1 MSTAAAGAS
10 MAVSGVRA
18 EGSGAFQSRLRAY
31 SVPVIACVIF
41 VAIVSQ
47 ITDFYLSRLAALIA
61 FWAAVGMTWN
71 LIGGYAG
78 QLSLGHAAF
87 VGLGGYIALVL
98 QQEFGI
104 VPWVG
109 LLAST
114 VGAALA
120 ALIVG
125 APTLR
130 LSGIYFSLATLAYP
144 VILQVLFTY
153 WGYQEALIPAH
164 PESPFLFMQWR
175 DNRWYAAIF
184 GAILMLCWLATV
196 FLERSHWRYL
206 LTAVR
211 EDEAAAAAVGIN
223 TWLVKL
229 WAFVISGSIA
239 GMLGVVYAQML
250 FVVTP
255 ETMFGIGVSVQ
266 ALIVNL
272 VGGPGYAIGPLLG
285 TLITV
290 PISQALEAQFGSISG
305 AAQLVYGLVLVV
317 VVLTIPRGLMDELR
331 RIDPAR
337 HPTLG
342 KLQGWLMRGTIG
354 VAPPPA
360 PGVVASAAS
369 APVAKGEVLLKA
381 DGLGKAY
388 GGVIALRDFNL
399 EIRQHEF
406 IGIVGPNGAGKTT
419 LFDLLTGFQ
428 RPTLGRLYLRG
439 ENVTRSA
446 PYRLA
451 RSGIRRT
458 FQIPRPFGRL
468 SVYENAML
476 GGLVGAT
483 EVAASSMDE
492 ATWRPLR
499 AVGLE
504 HLANKPAES
513 LGPSQIRLLEVAR
526 ALVSR
531 PTLLL
536 LDEPLAGLDASEVH
550 ELINI
555 LRDQQ
560 TEGLT
565 IVLVD
570 HAIGTVAK
578 IVERLVVIDNG
589 ILIADGAPVEVT
601 RMPRVIEAYL
611 GSRWDHARD

>member
-1 MSTAAAGAS
+1 MAAG
-10 MAVSGVRA
+10 GVRA
-18 EGSGAFQSRLRAY
+18 ARPCALQSRLRAY
-31 SVPVIACVIF
+31 SVPVIAFVIF

-87 VGLGGYIALVL
+87 VGLGGYVALVL

-114 VGAALA
+114 VAAALA

-144 VILQVLFTY
+144 LILQVLFTY

-184 GAILMLCWLATV
+184 GTILMFCWLATV

-211 EDEAAAAAVGIN
+211 EDEAAASAVGIN

-239 GMLGVVYAQML
+239 GMVGVIYAQML

-266 ALIVNL
+266 ALVVNL
-272 VGGPGYAIGPLLG
+272 VGGVGYAIGPLLG
-285 TLITV
+285 TLIAV

-305 AAQLVYGLVLVV
+305 AAQLVYGLVLIV
-317 VVLTIPRGLMDELR
+317 VVLTIPRGLIDELR
-331 RIDPAR
+331 RIDPSR

-342 KLQGWLMRGTIG
+342 KLQAWLTRGTTD
-354 VAPPPA
+354 VTPPPA
-360 PGVVASAAS
+360 SSVVAVAANAS
-369 APVAKGEVLLKA
+369 LAKGEVLLNA
-381 DGLGKAY
+381 EGLGKAY

-428 RPTLGRLYLRG
+428 RPTSGRLYLRG

-476 GGLVGAT
+476 GGLVSAT

-555 LRDQQ
+555 LRGQQ

-578 IVERLVVIDNG
+578 IVERLLVIDNG

>member
-1 MSTAAAGAS
+1 MPAG
-10 MAVSGVRA
+10 GVRA
-18 EGSGAFQSRLRAY
+18 ARPCALQSRLRAY
-31 SVPVIACVIF
+31 SVPVIAFVIF
-41 VAIVSQ
+41 VAIVGQ

-87 VGLGGYIALVL
+87 VGLGGYVALVL

-104 VPWVG
+104 MPWVG

-114 VGAALA
+114 VAAALA

-144 VILQVLFTY
+144 LILQVLFTY

-184 GAILMLCWLATV
+184 GTILMFCWLATV

-211 EDEAAAAAVGIN
+211 EDEAAASAVGIN

-239 GMLGVVYAQML
+239 GMLGVIYAQML

-266 ALIVNL
+266 ALVVNL
-272 VGGPGYAIGPLLG
+272 VGGVGYAIGPLLG
-285 TLITV
+285 TLIAV

-305 AAQLVYGLVLVV
+305 AAQLVYGLVLIV
-317 VVLTIPRGLMDELR
+317 VVLTIPRGLIDELQ
-331 RIDPAR
+331 RIDPSR

-342 KLQGWLMRGTIG
+342 KLQAWLTRGTTD
-354 VAPPPA
+354 VTPPPA
-360 PGVVASAAS
+360 SGVVAVAANAS
-369 APVAKGEVLLKA
+369 LAKGEVLLNA
-381 DGLGKAY
+381 EGLGKAY

-428 RPTLGRLYLRG
+428 RPTSGRLYLRG

-555 LRDQQ
+555 LRGQQ